1 MEFKRNTSTLI
12 NHQHILVDLIH
23 CETML
28 MDYEML
34 IMKLW
39 YFENFGLFFNISTY
53 FIDFFAEINYK
64 LFNSYDELQISNI
77 LHTNK

>member
-1 MEFKRNTSTLI
+1 
-12 NHQHILVDLIH
+12 
-23 CETML
+23 